1 VEESRRER
9 YVAAGVTLAAD
20 LLAGEVAGALSSSG
34 VRAIL
39 LKGSSVMGWLY
50 GDEPARYSVDVDL
63 MVAPGQLA
71 ETQEVLSGLGFRP
84 LEAVRDE
91 RHAFTWGRDGGL
103 RVDLHRSL
111 VGIGVSPEEAW
122 EILWEGTEVL
132 ELPAG
137 RVEMLAPAAR
147 ALHLALHAAQHGREV
162 EQPLADLERAVDVLP
177 FGLWAEAAALAERLD
192 ATPAFAAGLRLV
204 PGGREI
210 AKRLHLPTWV
220 PAAVALR
227 QQTAPDMTLL
237 LNRALETPGLRRK
250 TSLLLRRAFPPPS
263 EMRARSPL
271 ARRGTPGL
279 AGSYIARAGWLV
291 LRIGPAVV
299 HVRAA
304 RRGAADG
311 SSKGT

>member
-1 VEESRRER
+1 MESNQPKRLL
-9 YVAAGVTLAAD
+9 AAGVMVALDSVTA
-20 LLAGEVAGALSSSG
+20 EVAQAFARSG
-34 VRAIL
+34 VRSIL
-39 LKGSSVMGWLY
+39 LKGSSVIDWLY
-50 GDEPARYSVDVDL
+50 GQAPGRYSVDVDL
-63 MVAPGQLA
+63 LVAPGQLA
-71 ETQEVLSGLGFRP
+71 DVEAVLSGLGFRP
-84 LEAVRDE
+84 REPSREE
-91 RHAFTWGRDGGL
+91 RHAFTWARDGGL
-103 RVDLHRSL
+103 DVDLHRAL
-111 VGIGVSPEEAW
+111 VGIGVSSEEAW
-122 EILWEGTEVL
+122 EILCEQTEVL

-137 RVEMLAPAAR
+137 RVEVLAPAAR

-162 EQPLADLERAVDVLP
+162 AQPLADLERAVEVLP
-177 FGLWAEAAALAERLD
+177 FELWAEAAALAERLD

-210 AKRLHLPTWV
+210 AERLHLSTWV
-220 PAAVALR
+220 PPAVALR
-227 QQTAPDMTLL
+227 QQTAPDMTLV